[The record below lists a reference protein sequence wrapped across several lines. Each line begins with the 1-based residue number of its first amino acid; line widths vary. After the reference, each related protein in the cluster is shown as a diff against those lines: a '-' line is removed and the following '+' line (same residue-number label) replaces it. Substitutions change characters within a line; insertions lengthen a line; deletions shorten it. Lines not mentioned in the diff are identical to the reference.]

1 MQVSS
6 INNNLGAVRNQSKS
20 TFGESLT
27 EVYPELKEHQK
38 DELLPDT
45 FSEKMRINKEQ
56 LKQLPGYVSRGLQ
69 GDPDANFFEF
79 LKITKIPYFI
89 GGPVLALMFLA
100 GKNGNNITARNATNA
115 VTKRIALGVA
125 MYYIAAT
132 AAKAVIDI
140 PLKSFRNIDMN
151 QKYKHMVDLRA
162 DTPLKLPDN
171 QKVEYHN
178 WLESK
183 DFTNLGLAYNYHKPE
198 AEKINSQF
206 DEIAKSFGVD
216 NKTKLNDSDT
226 VVGEK
231 IKETIAMANGWK
243 YIITAP
249 FVMTGLGL
257 SSQKSFQ
264 KIGGDMNGHGIWS
277 AIKGLG
283 NKNKKPKIRFLELK
297 ASLSEN
303 LKKPIVD
310 SFKELW
316 GAKGIKEGVS
326 RTSKILGRTA
336 ILSSLILP
344 AVAISTI
351 LAKTSLKNH
360 KFQEHSSDNNGGV
373 QK

>member
-1 MQVSS
+1 MQVNV
-6 INNNLGAVRNQSKS
+6 NNYLGRLNKQSH
-20 TFGESLT
+20 TMFGERLT
-27 EVYPELKEHQK
+27 EVYPELKERQK

-45 FSEKMRINKEQ
+45 FSEKMRVEKEQ

-115 VTKRIALGVA
+115 VTKKIALGVA
-125 MYYIAAT
+125 MYYIAST
-132 AAKAVIDI
+132 AAKAVIDV
-140 PLKSFRNIDMN
+140 PLKFFRGIDMN

-171 QKVEYHN
+171 RKVEYHN

-183 DFTNLGLAYNYHKPE
+183 DFTNLGLAYNYHKPD
-198 AEKINSQF
+198 ATKINSQF
-206 DEIAKSFGVD
+206 DEIAKSFGVSSS
-216 NKTKLNDSDT
+216 TKLNDSDT

-231 IKETIAMANGWK
+231 IKETIAMANAWK

-249 FVMTGLGL
+249 FVMTGLGVA
-257 SSQKSFQ
+257 SQKSFQ
-264 KIGGDMNGHGIWS
+264 KIGGNSKGNIWD
-277 AIKGLG
+277 AIKELR
-283 NKNKKPKIRFLELK
+283 NKNKKLRIRFAELK
-297 ASLSEN
+297 VSLSEN

-316 GAKGIKEGVS
+316 GTKGVGVS
-326 RTSKILGRTA
+326 EMSKKLGRTA
-336 ILSSLILP
+336 ILASVILP
-344 AVAISTI
+344 IVAMTTI
-351 LAKTSLKNH
+351 LVKTSLKNY
-360 KFQEHSSDNNGGV
+360 KFKEHSLDKNGGV
-373 QK
+373 K

>member
-1 MQVSS
+1 
-6 INNNLGAVRNQSKS
+6 
-20 TFGESLT
+20 
-27 EVYPELKEHQK
+27 
-38 DELLPDT
+38 
-45 FSEKMRINKEQ
+45 
-56 LKQLPGYVSRGLQ
+56 
-69 GDPDANFFEF
+69 
-79 LKITKIPYFI
+79 
-89 GGPVLALMFLA
+89 
-100 GKNGNNITARNATNA
+100 
-115 VTKRIALGVA
+115 

-344 AVAISTI
+344 AVAVSTI

>member
-1 MQVSS
+1 MQVSF
-6 INNNLGAVRNQSKS
+6 INNNLGVGKNQSKT
-20 TFGESLT
+20 TFGEKLT
-27 EVYPELKEHQK
+27 DVYPELKDHQK

-45 FSEKMRINKEQ
+45 FSEKMRVKKEQ
-56 LKQLPGYVSRGLQ
+56 LKQLPSYVSRGLQ

-171 QKVEYHN
+171 KKVEYHN

-183 DFTNLGLAYNYHKPE
+183 DFTNLGLAYNYHKPDST
-198 AEKINSQF
+198 KINSQF

-216 NKTKLNDSDT
+216 SKTKLNDSDT

-231 IKETIAMANGWK
+231 IKETIAMANAWK
-243 YIITAP
+243 YILTAP

-257 SSQKSFQ
+257 ASQKSFQ
-264 KIGGDMNGHGIWS
+264 KIGGSKGNGILT
-277 AIKGLG
+277 AIRGLN
-283 NKNKKPKIRFLELK
+283 NKTKTLKTRFSELNV
-297 ASLSEN
+297 SLSEN

-316 GAKGIKEGVS
+316 GAKGTKEGVS
-326 RTSKILGRTA
+326 KMSKILGRTA

-344 AVAISTI
+344 AVAMTTI

-360 KFQEHSSDNNGGV
+360 KFKEHSTGNKGGV
-373 QK
+373 Q